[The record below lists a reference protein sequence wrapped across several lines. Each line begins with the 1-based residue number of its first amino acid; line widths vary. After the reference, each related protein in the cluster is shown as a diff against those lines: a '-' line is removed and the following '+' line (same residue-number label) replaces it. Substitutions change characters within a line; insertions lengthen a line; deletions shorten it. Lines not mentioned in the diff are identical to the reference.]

1 MIFLRGFFGKGIE
14 MRINNGYVVKEIAG
28 KYVIIPAGQNVV
40 DYKNMLHINDTAAFV
55 LDCMKENTDKETI
68 LNKMIDKYEAQTD
81 EDRAILKN
89 DLDEFIAAAIEYGA
103 VTED

>member
-1 MIFLRGFFGKGIE
+1 

-28 KYVIIPAGQNVV
+28 KYVIIPVGQNVV

-55 LDCMKENTDKETI
+55 LECMREDTTRENI
-68 LNKMIDKYEAQTD
+68 LAKMIEKYEAETE
-81 EDRAILKN
+81 EDKAILAK

-103 VTED
+103 VVEE